1 MRDFPA
7 ISRERALSP
16 QQPLPFQPT
25 PTEELKKK
33 TPSVV
38 KDPFTKKLSWSL
50 MEAKIKLLYE
60 KTNLI
65 HEQVLIQKLK
75 KRRMELEIEKIEE
88 EKARLQ
94 NFHMINKEIVDLD
107 PSLRKETPSKKPKR
121 QVNF

>member
-1 MRDFPA
+1 
-7 ISRERALSP
+7 
-16 QQPLPFQPT
+16 
-25 PTEELKKK
+25 
-33 TPSVV
+33 
-38 KDPFTKKLSWSL
+38 